1 MMGGGQVTRN
11 SIKEYAEA
19 IKNRYRLETKQR
31 KSRIL
36 DEFTKATGLHRKA
49 AIRLLNCRSPA
60 MRRKRRGRPPRYG
73 IAVVEALRTVWE
85 TSDRLCSKRLHPF
98 LPELIK
104 VLRRCGESK
113 MTAEIE
119 VELCRMSP
127 STIDRLLQPWKQKGG
142 RRSFSTTKPGSLLRS
157 AIPIRTFTDW
167 QEQRPGF
174 VEVDL
179 VAHCG
184 ESVDGFYLNTLMAV
198 DVATGW
204 SEFIGVWG
212 KGQQRV
218 GAAIHN
224 VQQRLPF
231 KLLGLDSDNGSEF
244 INQDL
249 ARWCRHEGIT
259 FTRSRPYKKNDNCF
273 VEQKNGAIVRRV
285 IGRDRYSSKQSY
297 ETLNRIYYLLRLYVN
312 FFQPAMKLVS
322 KTRHGAKVH
331 RVYDTALTP
340 YQRVLKSGVIEE
352 VSKVQI
358 NSIYAHLNPVRLLK
372 QINDNVEHLWQLR
385 DRHPGEK

>member
-19 IKNRYRLETKQR
+19 IKNRYRIETKHR

-60 MRRKRRGRPPRYG
+60 TRRKRSGRPPRYG
-73 IAVVEALRTVWE
+73 IVAVEALRVVWE

-119 VELCRMSP
+119 AELCRMSP

-249 ARWCRHEGIT
+249 ARWCHHEGIT

-322 KTRHGAKVH
+322 KTRHGAEVH

-340 YQRVLKSGVIEE
+340 YQRVVKSGVIEE